1 MEQGKLIIISAP
13 SGSGKSTIIG
23 RIMQD
28 ESLRLAFS
36 VSATTRPRRGQE
48 VHGVDY
54 YYKTI
59 EEFQQMIENDE
70 LVEYQ
75 EVYEGRYYGTPKSE
89 VERIT
94 GMGKN
99 VVLDLDVSRECMATA
114 PSASSSSHPV
124 SRCCVSGSSTAAP
137 TAWRISRPAWTRLN
151 LKSASA
157 RNLTTPLSTMTLT
170 PPLPRFTTSSLISSP
185 NSYIFIKR
193 INDGS
198 SVLPGFTED
207 RYFLS
212 ATSARIFIAPLV
224 ING

>member
-54 YYKTI
+54 YYLTL
-59 EEFQQMIENDE
+59 EEFKEKIANDE

-75 EVYEGRYYGTPKSE
+75 EVYEGRYYGTLKSE

-94 GMGKN
+94 NMGKN
-99 VVLDLDVSRECMATA
+99 VVLDLDVLGGVNVKQMYGDRA
-114 PSASSSSHPV
+114 
-124 SRCCVSGSSTAAP
+124 
-137 TAWRISRPAWTRLN
+137 IS
-151 LKSASA
+151 
-157 RNLTTPLSTMTLT
+157 
-170 PPLPRFTTSSLISSP
+170 
-185 NSYIFIKR
+185 IFIQPPSVEVLRQRLINRGTDSMEDIQNRVDKAEFEISIGPQFDHTV
-193 INDGS
+193 INDDLDTA
-198 SVLPGFTED
+198 VAQVHDLIAD
-207 RYFLS
+207 
-212 ATSARIFIAPLV
+212 FIGL
-224 ING
+224 

>member
-28 ESLRLAFS
+28 ESLQLEFS

-54 YYKTI
+54 YYLTQ
-59 EEFQQMIENDE
+59 EEFEQMIENDQ

-94 GMGKN
+94 SEGKN
-99 VVLDLDVSRECMATA
+99 VVLDLDVLGGVNVKQMYGDRA
-114 PSASSSSHPV
+114 
-124 SRCCVSGSSTAAP
+124 
-137 TAWRISRPAWTRLN
+137 IS
-151 LKSASA
+151 
-157 RNLTTPLSTMTLT
+157 
-170 PPLPRFTTSSLISSP
+170 
-185 NSYIFIKR
+185 IFIQPPSVEVLRERLIKR
-193 INDGS
+193 GTDSMEDIENRVNKAEFEISIGPQFDYTVINDDLDTAVAEVHDLIEEFVS
-198 SVLPGFTED
+198 QD
-207 RYFLS
+207 
-212 ATSARIFIAPLV
+212 APC
-224 ING
+224 

>member
-1 MEQGKLIIISAP
+1 MMEQGKLIIISAP

-59 EEFQQMIENDE
+59 DEFQHMIENDE

-99 VVLDLDVSRECMATA
+99 SPGESRRARKM
-114 PSASSSSHPV
+114 PIIRLSS
-124 SRCCVSGSSTAAP
+124 C
-137 TAWRISRPAWTRLN
+137 I
-151 LKSASA
+151 
-157 RNLTTPLSTMTLT
+157 
-170 PPLPRFTTSSLISSP
+170 PPLLKKPQNKPWAVFSLK
-185 NSYIFIKR
+185 F
-193 INDGS
+193 
-198 SVLPGFTED
+198 
-207 RYFLS
+207 
-212 ATSARIFIAPLV
+212 
-224 ING
+224 

>member
-1 MEQGKLIIISAP
+1 MIIISAP

-54 YYKTI
+54 YYLTP
-59 EEFQQMIENDE
+59 EEFEQMIENDE

-94 GMGKN
+94 ALGMN
-99 VVLDLDVSRECMATA
+99 VVLDLDVLGGVNVKQMYGDRA
-114 PSASSSSHPV
+114 
-124 SRCCVSGSSTAAP
+124 
-137 TAWRISRPAWTRLN
+137 
-151 LKSASA
+151 
-157 RNLTTPLSTMTLT
+157 LS
-170 PPLPRFTTSSLISSP
+170 
-185 NSYIFIKR
+185 IFIQPPSVEVLRQRLIKR
-193 INDGS
+193 GTDSMEDIQNRVDKAEFEISIGPQFDYTVINDDLETA
-198 SVLPGFTED
+198 VAQVHDLIAE
-207 RYFLS
+207 
-212 ATSARIFIAPLV
+212 FIA
-224 ING
+224 NDSQK